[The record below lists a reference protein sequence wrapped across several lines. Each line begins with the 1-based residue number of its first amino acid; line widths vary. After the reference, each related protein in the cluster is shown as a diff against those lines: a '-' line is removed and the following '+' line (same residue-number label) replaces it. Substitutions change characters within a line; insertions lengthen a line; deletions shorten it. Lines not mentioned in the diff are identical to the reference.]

1 MALFDSSMFD
11 TSNYGGVLGQLLQ
24 RLQMPQPT
32 PSTGFPDSTQSYG
45 AGGIQYPVMG
55 QPTGM
60 DLSAREQTVPQAA
73 PQPQP
78 TPPQQLP
85 SALQSPAGG
94 NIGAGLMGLLNAGSP
109 LQGLGN
115 LISGLATGQRTDPS
129 GMAQQSAQ
137 ATYQAL
143 KTAGVPDGVAQA
155 AALNPEVLKTI
166 APQLYSKPKAMLVPG
181 LGGSQIQFV
190 DEPNMTINGKPVSQ
204 GGGQSGNLDEI
215 AGKIGQLRS
224 SGAPQERL
232 LQQIPPAMREAV
244 SAMLEGRAIPQNF
257 SFRGD
262 ARNGAILLAH
272 AIDPNFDE
280 GQLAA
285 RQQFAKDLGNT
296 KSGLG
301 FRIESGKKMLNHM
314 ESLAGNLDKLHNLD
328 NPGGM
333 LGYITPDKAVETA
346 NAIGNNQP
354 AQKAIANEAQNIA
367 QSFSQE
373 KGKFLGGPSGG
384 SMHEREKT
392 VSAYDPNSPRSKL
405 AGALQGDL
413 DLFKG
418 QFDAMNSQRDNLL
431 GPGST
436 STRFQVTTPEME
448 AQMERIQQKIDAIQ
462 GKKSSAGASA
472 QAAPKIDTV
481 QDGYRFRGGNPADK
495 NNWVKVQ

>member
-1 MALFDSSMFD
+1 
-11 TSNYGGVLGQLLQ
+11 
-24 RLQMPQPT
+24 
-32 PSTGFPDSTQSYG
+32 
-45 AGGIQYPVMG
+45 
-55 QPTGM
+55 
-60 DLSAREQTVPQAA
+60 
-73 PQPQP
+73 
-78 TPPQQLP
+78 
-85 SALQSPAGG
+85 
-94 NIGAGLMGLLNAGSP
+94 
-109 LQGLGN
+109 
-115 LISGLATGQRTDPS
+115 
-129 GMAQQSAQ
+129 MAQQSAQ
-137 ATYQAL
+137 AVYQAL
-143 KTAGVPDGVAQA
+143 RQAGVPDGVAQA
-155 AALNPEVLKTI
+155 AALDKDVLKTI
-166 APQLYSKPKAMLVPG
+166 APQLYNKPKAMLVPG
-181 LGGSQIQFV
+181 LGGSEIKFV
-190 DEPNMTINGKPVSQ
+190 DEANKTINGKPVNQAGGAGQ
-204 GGGQSGNLDEI
+204 GGNLDEI
-215 AGKIGQLRS
+215 ASNVAKLRS
-224 SGAPQERL
+224 SGSPQESL

-244 SAMLEGRAIPQNF
+244 GAMLEGRAIPQNF

-314 ESLAGNLDKLHNLD
+314 ESLAGNLGKLD
-328 NPGGM
+328 NADIPGGIA
-333 LGYITPDKAVETA
+333 GYVVPAGAV
-346 NAIGNNQP
+346 NAVNAVRNNPPGQ
-354 AQKAIANEAQNIA
+354 QAIAKDAQNIA

-373 KGKFLGGPSGG
+373 KGKFLGGPAGG

-392 VSAYDPNSPRSKL
+392 VDAYNPNNPRSQL

-418 QFDAMNSQRDNLL
+418 QFGAMNSQRDNLL

-495 NNWVKVQ
+495 NNWLKVQ

>member
-1 MALFDSSMFD
+1 
-11 TSNYGGVLGQLLQ
+11 
-24 RLQMPQPT
+24 
-32 PSTGFPDSTQSYG
+32 
-45 AGGIQYPVMG
+45 
-55 QPTGM
+55 
-60 DLSAREQTVPQAA
+60 
-73 PQPQP
+73 
-78 TPPQQLP
+78 
-85 SALQSPAGG
+85 
-94 NIGAGLMGLLNAGSP
+94 
-109 LQGLGN
+109 
-115 LISGLATGQRTDPS
+115 
-129 GMAQQSAQ
+129 
-137 ATYQAL
+137 
-143 KTAGVPDGVAQA
+143 
-155 AALNPEVLKTI
+155 
-166 APQLYSKPKAMLVPG
+166 
-181 LGGSQIQFV
+181 
-190 DEPNMTINGKPVSQ
+190 
-204 GGGQSGNLDEI
+204 
-215 AGKIGQLRS
+215 
-224 SGAPQERL
+224 
-232 LQQIPPAMREAV
+232 
-244 SAMLEGRAIPQNF
+244 MLEGRAIPQNF

-301 FRIESGKKMLNHM
+301 FRIESGKKMLNHF

-418 QFDAMNSQRDNLL
+418 QFDAMTSQRDNLL

-436 STRFQVTTPEME
+436 SNRFQVMTPEME
-448 AQMERIQQKIDAIQ
+448 AQIGRIQQKIDAI
-462 GKKSSAGASA
+462 
-472 QAAPKIDTV
+472 
-481 QDGYRFRGGNPADK
+481 RGGKSTPETAATPSAPTAVNAKGQRITLDPK
-495 NNWVKVQ
+495 TNQWVPVR